1 MKSPRQPAPL
11 VKSERHLGYDA
22 GLGMVNSVKHYL
34 REDVSREIVKFCS
47 GRWVAVECLSR
58 GGRRI
63 FHRYWD
69 GGAPLTI
76 REPADIK
83 RIINRLGRSVPR
95 TIYGSLNIYRKLEAR
110 DDVSRRENILMTT
123 PSWDID
129 GSLEEVDLIKEAAET
144 ILQALR
150 RMGVEK
156 SVYLIW
162 SGRGIHIHVNERAIS
177 RGIWERDPL
186 RVSFSIVE
194 YVLRNVREDL
204 RRICARSG
212 KGDRR
217 LKIENVVDVQRVFTA
232 PLSLH
237 RELDVVAVTIKP
249 SDLEDFDLSWT
260 NPEGFRYWSGWDG
273 YEEGEADELA
283 LKALESIRGAERTR
297 AEAEKP
303 KARETSPLTPRP
315 VGRFQVM
322 ALLQAARYYVLK
334 GDLNLA
340 KSFGLNRAIF
350 YAWAKKR
357 GVTTRRAVTHRRA
370 GEAGRRREVEE
381 RIGDEVAFRLP
392 GRWFVIGGQV
402 QKPTDFDRQVA
413 LRFGKDFEKFWNAAI
428 QYVKRFPREV
438 LESQREFYERVY
450 LPARDNPALILER
463 GKASKR
469 VDYETPR

>member
-1 MKSPRQPAPL
+1 
-11 VKSERHLGYDA
+11 
-22 GLGMVNSVKHYL
+22 MVDSIKHYL
-34 REDVSREIVKFCS
+34 REDVAREIVKFCS

-63 FHRYWD
+63 FYRYWN
-69 GGAPLTI
+69 GEAPLTI

-83 RIINRLGRSVPR
+83 RIINKLGRKPLR
-95 TIYGSLNIYRKLEAR
+95 TIYGSLNIYRRLEAK

-129 GSLEEVDLIKEAAET
+129 GSLEEIDLIKEAAET
-144 ILQALR
+144 ILQALEK
-150 RMGVEK
+150 MGVER

-162 SGRGIHIHVNERAIS
+162 SGRGLHIHVNEKAIS

-186 RVSFSIVE
+186 RVSFSVVE
-194 YVLRNVREDL
+194 YVLRSVRDDL
-204 RRICARSG
+204 QRICARS
-212 KGDRR
+212 KAEDRR

-237 RELDVVAVTIKP
+237 RELDIVAVTIKP
-249 SDLEDFDLSWT
+249 DDLGDFDLSWT
-260 NPEGFRYWSGWDG
+260 KPESFRYWSGWDG
-273 YEEGEADELA
+273 YEAGEADELA
-283 LKALESIRGAERTR
+283 LKALESVKSDERTR
-297 AEAEKP
+297 AEAGE
-303 KARETSPLTPRP
+303 PRSLEP
-315 VGRFQVM
+315 HPPAVRSVGRFQVM

-357 GVTTRRAVTHRRA
+357 GVMTRRAIARRRA
-370 GEAGRRREVEE
+370 EEAERRREVEE

-392 GRWFVIGGQV
+392 GGWFTIGGQI
-402 QKPTDFDRQVA
+402 QKPIDFDRQVA
-413 LRFGKDFEKFWNAAI
+413 LRFGRDFEKFWNAAI
-428 QYVKRFPREV
+428 RYVKGFPREV

-463 GKASKR
+463 GRASKR
-469 VDYETPR
+469 VDRETPQ

>member
-1 MKSPRQPAPL
+1 
-11 VKSERHLGYDA
+11 
-22 GLGMVNSVKHYL
+22 MVDSIKHYL
-34 REDVSREIVKFCS
+34 REEVAREIAKFCS

-63 FHRYWD
+63 FYRYWD

-83 RIINRLGRSVPR
+83 RIINKLGRKPLR
-95 TIYGSLNIYRKLEAR
+95 TIYGSLNIYRRLEAK

-129 GSLEEVDLIKEAAET
+129 GSLEEVDLIKEAAEAM
-144 ILQALR
+144 LHALEK
-150 RMGVEK
+150 MGVEK

-162 SGRGIHIHVNERAIS
+162 SGRGLHIHVNEKAIS

-186 RVSFSIVE
+186 RVSFSVVE
-194 YVLRNVREDL
+194 YVLRSVRDDL
-204 RRICARSG
+204 QRICARS
-212 KGDRR
+212 KAEDRR
-217 LKIENVVDVQRVFTA
+217 LKIENVVDIQRVFTA

-237 RELDVVAVTIKP
+237 RELDIVAVTIKP
-249 SDLEDFDLSWT
+249 DDLGDFDLSWT
-260 NPEGFRYWSGWDG
+260 NPESFRYWSGWDG

-283 LKALESIRGAERTR
+283 LKALESVKGDERTK

-303 KARETSPLTPRP
+303 KATEPHPPTVRS

-334 GDLNLA
+334 GDLDLA

-357 GVTTRRAVTHRRA
+357 GVATRRAVARRRA
-370 GEAGRRREVEE
+370 EEAERRREVEE

-392 GRWFVIGGQV
+392 GGWFVIGGQA
-402 QKPTDFDRQVA
+402 QKPIDFDRQVA

-438 LESQREFYERVY
+438 LESQREFYEKVY
-450 LPARDNPALILER
+450 LPARDNPTLILER

-469 VDYETPR
+469 VDRETSR